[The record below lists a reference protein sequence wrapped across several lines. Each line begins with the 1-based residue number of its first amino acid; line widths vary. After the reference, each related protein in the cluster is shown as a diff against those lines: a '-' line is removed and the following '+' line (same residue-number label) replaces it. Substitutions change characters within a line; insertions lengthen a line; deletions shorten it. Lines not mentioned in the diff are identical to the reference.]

1 MHATRLFTA
10 LLVSFFVSATADSL
24 EAQTITH
31 VPLYTFHG
39 DSESDQFGS
48 SVSGAG
54 DINGDG
60 RADLIVGARADD
72 DNGNRSGSVRVF
84 SGIDGSVLY
93 NFNGDAGNF
102 FGNSVSGA
110 GDVNGDGTPDL
121 IVGAPSI
128 FNNGTTSG
136 YARVL
141 SGSDGSVL
149 YNFDGDNIDDRF
161 GDSVSGAGDVN
172 GDGRA
177 DLIVGTNAGD
187 TIVGIGPDAT
197 RTVSLR
203 GSARVLS
210 GSDGSVLY
218 NFDGDDSLGFSV
230 SGAGDVNGDGRDDLI
245 VGVPRNDISAINGS
259 AQVLSGIDGS
269 VLYNFDGDG
278 SDFGSLVSSAGDVN
292 GDGFADLIVSAGVG
306 SVGVFSGIDG
316 SVLYTFDGGADNF
329 FDFSLS
335 CAGDVNGD
343 GMADMIIG
351 APRDEDDIDMGSAH
365 VLSGIDGSVLYTFDG
380 DNENDEF
387 GGEVSGAGDV
397 NGDGIDDFIVGA
409 RRGGANGGGYA
420 RVFVSQGSVPIS
432 GDFDG
437 DGDVDGDDVDFY
449 IGNLEQPATGE
460 LAQLDL
466 NGFGKVT
473 ITDHNLHVT
482 TRVMTSNG
490 VTGALLGDVNL
501 DGVVDVLK
509 DGFTL
514 VGSLGQSVTSRSQG
528 DLNADGLVDVL
539 GDALILVAQ
548 LGLSNDP

>member
-1 MHATRLFTA
+1 MQVSRLFTI
-10 LLVSFFVSATADSL
+10 LLLSFFVSATADSL
-24 EAQTITH
+24 TAQTITH
-31 VPLYTFHG
+31 VPLYTFNG
-39 DSESDQFGS
+39 DSEGDQFGR

-60 RADLIVGARADD
+60 RADLIIGGPNDEN
-72 DNGNRSGSVRVF
+72 NGINSGSVRVF

-93 NFNGDAGNF
+93 TFNGDAGNF

-121 IVGAPSI
+121 IVGAPSS
-128 FNNGTTSG
+128 FNNGTTAG

-187 TIVGIGPDAT
+187 TIVAIGPDAT

-218 NFDGDDSLGFSV
+218 NFDGDDSFGFSV

-245 VGVPRNDISAINGS
+245 VGVPRNDISAISGS
-259 AQVLSGIDGS
+259 AQVLSGTDGS

-278 SDFGSLVSSAGDVN
+278 GDFGVLVSSAGDVN

-306 SVGVFSGIDG
+306 SVRVFSGIDG
-316 SVLYTFDGGADNF
+316 SVLYTFDGDADNF
-329 FDFSLS
+329 FAFSLS

-380 DNENDEF
+380 DNENEEF

-409 RRGGANGGGYA
+409 RRGGANDGGYA
-420 RVFVSQGSVPIS
+420 RVFVSQILAPACTL
-432 GDFDG
+432 
-437 DGDVDGDDVDFY
+437 GDVD
-449 IGNLEQPATGE
+449 L
-460 LAQLDL
+460 
-466 NGFGKVT
+466 
-473 ITDHNLHVT
+473 
-482 TRVMTSNG
+482 S
-490 VTGALLGDVNL
+490 
-501 DGVVDVLK
+501 GVVDFSDIPSFIAILIGGTNQCEA
-509 DGFTL
+509 DCD
-514 VGSLGQSVTSRSQG
+514 QSGVV
-528 DLNADGLVDVL
+528 DFADIP
-539 GDALILVAQ
+539 AFIAILLA
-548 LGLSNDP
+548 S